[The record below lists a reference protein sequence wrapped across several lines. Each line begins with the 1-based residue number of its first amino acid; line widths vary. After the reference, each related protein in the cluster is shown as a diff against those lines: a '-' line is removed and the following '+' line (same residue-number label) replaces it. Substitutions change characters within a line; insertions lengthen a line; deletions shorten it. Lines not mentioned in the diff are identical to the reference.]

1 MIRGALLGLL
11 LGGAA
16 TPALAEGGPIRGGEH
31 IGFSRVVM
39 TIDPTTEWS
48 LETADG
54 VATIRFPGR
63 RLAFDPADVFT
74 RMPKTR
80 VLAVRAG
87 TDAAGTTVEVDLG
100 CDCRVSAS
108 FVGARYLALDIG
120 DRAAAARAPAAVAE
134 TAAARAAREAQAVE
148 TAEELLIRQIER
160 AAGQG
165 LVRMTDDAAAPAP
178 PPRVAAKPA
187 RDARTERLAAPAPR
201 PDPTG
206 NRTPAR
212 PAAAAPVGIALPE
225 GDQVEA
231 TTVFDRDSR
240 RARAAATPEEPEAC
254 LSDAEVDVAAWTNGR
269 GFTEELPV
277 LRRQLLGEFDVPSAP
292 AVRDLAR
299 LYIRFGFG
307 AEARA
312 LLAGFGGA
320 ETVAE
325 APLLA
330 DLARIMDGLPAA
342 ERGPLAFAGA
352 CPGAFGLW
360 LALGGRA
367 PMQHGPAQFAEV
379 QAAFEA
385 LPVELRLRLGP
396 RFVGRLLDAGL
407 LAEARTIHETTLRAG
422 TAPDAPARL
431 AAARLM
437 AAEGRTVDA
446 ARMLIALAEAENE
459 TATAALTA
467 LVRLAL
473 AGDLQLPD
481 RVMADLRAAVL
492 LHRGAD
498 REAELRAL
506 LAAALASRAELPE
519 AVRESRLAMAAVPAA
534 ADRFAALAVA
544 SIAAADPARV
554 GGAAYAETAIG
565 AADLVARLP
574 ARDAA
579 RRTIARRLVA
589 LGLPDPAL
597 AMIAPAL
604 VLDDPAARLIA
615 AEAAVRGGAPAAAR
629 TTLGDLAGD
638 EAAAL
643 RARAF
648 AHEGR
653 YADALAADGS
663 DANAWLSGDWPRA
676 LAAAG
681 DPERAALAGYMA
693 GQPSEAAQEVP
704 PAPAAAFRAPLPD
717 LARPSLGAARALLS
731 TGPGIEGFVEG
742 LLQPEPTT
750 EPTAA
755 P

>member
-1 MIRGALLGLL
+1 MIRRALLGLL

-16 TPALAEGGPIRGGEH
+16 APALAEGGPIRGGEH

-39 TIDPTTEWS
+39 TIEPTTEWS

-63 RLAFDPADVFT
+63 RLAFDPADVFV

-80 VLAVRAG
+80 VLAVRSGTDTAG
-87 TDAAGTTVEVDLG
+87 TIVEVDLG

-120 DRAAAARAPAAVAE
+120 DRDAARAPAPAIE
-134 TAAARAAREAQAVE
+134 TAAARAARETKAVE

-165 LVRMTDDAAAPAP
+165 LVLMTGDAEAPAP
-178 PPRVAAKPA
+178 RPRTAAKPA
-187 RDARTERLAAPAPR
+187 DDARTERLAAPA
-201 PDPTG
+201 
-206 NRTPAR
+206 RTPER
-212 PAAAAPVGIALPE
+212 PAVRAAPTSPVGVALLE
-225 GDQVEA
+225 SDQVEA

-240 RARAAATPEEPEAC
+240 RARGAAAPEEPEAC
-254 LSDAEVDVAAWTNGR
+254 LSDADVDVASWSNGL
-269 GFTEELPV
+269 GFTGQLPV
-277 LRRQLLGEFDVPSAP
+277 LRRQLLGEFDAPNAP

-325 APLLA
+325 APLLG
-330 DLARIMDGLPAA
+330 DLARVMDGLPAA
-342 ERGPLAFAGA
+342 EQGPLAFAGS

-367 PMQHGPAQFAEV
+367 PIHHGPAQFAAV
-379 QAAFEA
+379 QASFEA

-396 RFVGRLLDAGL
+396 RFVGRLLDAGWP
-407 LAEARTIHETTLRAG
+407 AEARTIHETTLRAG
-422 TAPDAPARL
+422 TEPDSPARL

-437 AAEGRTVDA
+437 AAEGRTAEA
-446 ARMLIALAEAENE
+446 ARALIALVEAENE
-459 TATAALTA
+459 TATAALAA

-473 AGDLQLPD
+473 AGDLSLPD
-481 RVMADLRAAVL
+481 RVMADLRATVL
-492 LHRGAD
+492 LHRGAE

-519 AVRESRLAMAAVPAA
+519 AVEESRLAMAAVPAA
-534 ADRFAALAVA
+534 ADRFAALAVV
-544 SIAAADPARV
+544 SIADADPARV
-554 GGAAYAETAIG
+554 GAAAYAETAIG
-565 AADLVARLP
+565 ATDLVARLP
-574 ARDAA
+574 ARDPA
-579 RRTIARRLVA
+579 RRAIARRLVA
-589 LGLPDPAL
+589 LGLPDPAM

-615 AEAAVRGGAPAAAR
+615 AEAAVRGGTPEAAR
-629 TTLGDLAGD
+629 ATLGDLAGT

-648 AHEGR
+648 ARDGR

-663 DANAWLSGDWPRA
+663 DAYAWPSGDWQRA

-693 GQPSEAAQEVP
+693 GQPSETAPDQ
-704 PAPAAAFRAPLPD
+704 APAAPEAAFRAPLPD

-731 TGPGIEGFVEG
+731 AGPGIGGFVEG
-742 LLQPEPTT
+742 LLDEEAP
-750 EPTAA
+750 AA